1 MGGGGLENVK
11 RVLQEKLNQ
20 SLSQNHTK
28 TSYYFGDFGLGI
40 YMGHVFLSWILLECS
55 ETYATKRNPFRK
67 PSSVTTPFLK
77 QCLEAALY
85 TQKNTVCV
93 VCCSVYKDI
102 TSDIQQLLNV

>member
-1 MGGGGLENVK
+1 MWGGGGGLENVK

-28 TSYYFGDFGLGI
+28 TSYYFGDFGLEI
-40 YMGHVFLSWILLECS
+40 YMGHVFLLWILLECS

-77 QCLEAALY
+77 KMSGGLFIY
-85 TQKNTVCV
+85 TEKHC
-93 VCCSVYKDI
+93 VCCV
-102 TSDIQQLLNV
+102 LFCL

>member
-28 TSYYFGDFGLGI
+28 TSYYFGDFGLEI
-40 YMGHVFLSWILLECS
+40 YMGHVFLLWLLLECS

-77 QCLEAALY
+77 KNVWRPLY
-85 TQKNTVCV
+85 IHRKTLCV
-93 VCCSVYKDI
+93 LCAVLFIK
-102 TSDIQQLLNV
+102 T